1 MKINGRVFFR
11 LPLAVLLAFCLGTAA
26 ASAQESSASKSFFYT
41 GELNYSK
48 PASFGWL
55 GYSNPGRTVA
65 IPPSQ
70 EGTAGAS
77 GGVSAPSGLSGAAG
91 AAGLSAPSDLS
102 GVETRS
108 VTRTAADGSFA
119 STAVP
124 PTFDEN
130 ASGEIVYRSDAFQPS
145 DDVSADDRVGIFLLE
160 PRPVRESFF
169 QGFAASMG
177 YLPNTGDAQS
187 GMTTLEGAATFGF
200 PFPDSEHPLLLTPD
214 IEWTDFTF
222 PDAFQYATGEKASL
236 YSTGGE
242 VRTLLPLNERLMI
255 DLAVGAHWNSDFSS
269 SDSDSLRIT
278 GRGCA
283 IVKTDASSRLIFGA
297 AYSDI
302 SDWTVVPIAGILL
315 KPSEDLLLDLYFP
328 RPKIAKRLTCC
339 KDPKGETPYWAYLAG
354 ELDGNRWTFRSKET
368 AFPRDYEMTYYDW
381 KLLAGIERRVSDEI
395 NWAVE
400 GGLVFGR
407 HLKIEPLGD
416 GYGDGS
422 AGGFGGET
430 HPETTGVVRLKIM
443 Y

>member
-11 LPLAVLLAFCLGTAA
+11 LPFAVLLAFCLGTAA
-26 ASAQESSASKSFFYT
+26 AEQESPASKPFFYT
-41 GELNYSK
+41 GQLNYTK

-70 EGTAGAS
+70 EGTAGS
-77 GGVSAPSGLSGAAG
+77 TNGVSAPSGA
-91 AAGLSAPSDLS
+91 
-102 GVETRS
+102 VTRNI
-108 VTRTAADGSFA
+108 TRTAADGSFA

-124 PTFDEN
+124 PTFDES

-145 DDVSADDRVGIFLLE
+145 DDVSAADRVGIFLLE

-177 YLPNTGDAQS
+177 YLPNTGDRQS
-187 GMTTLEGAATFGF
+187 GMTELGGAATFGF
-200 PFPDSEHPLLLTPD
+200 PLPDSEHPLLLTPD

-222 PDAFQYATGEKASL
+222 PDAFQPATGEKTSL
-236 YSTGGE
+236 YSAGGE
-242 VRTLLPLNERLMI
+242 VRTLMPLNERLMI

-269 SDSDSLRIT
+269 SVSDSLRIT

-339 KDPKGETPYWAYLAG
+339 EDPKGETPYWAYLAG

-368 AFPRDYEMTYYDW
+368 AVPRDYKMTYYDW
-381 KLLAGIERRVSDEI
+381 KLLGGIERRVMDEI

-407 HLKIEPLGD
+407 SLKIEPLG
-416 GYGDGS
+416 
-422 AGGFGGET
+422 GGFGGET